1 LGVFLCMEYN
11 RNRRFNF
18 VGKGYH
24 WSVVGTGKLT
34 VIRIALLIPFAAG
47 HKASVSDCN
56 PNPVREP

>member
-1 LGVFLCMEYN
+1 MGVFLCMEYN

-34 VIRIALLIPFAAG
+34 VIRIALLIPFVAG